1 MAEFLDGYIFFNILP
16 LILCILSYNCLYF
29 TTSKKK
35 KKERKTLLKNS

>member
-16 LILCILSYNCLYF
+16 LILCIFSYNCLYF

-35 KKERKTLLKNS
+35 KKRKKNLT